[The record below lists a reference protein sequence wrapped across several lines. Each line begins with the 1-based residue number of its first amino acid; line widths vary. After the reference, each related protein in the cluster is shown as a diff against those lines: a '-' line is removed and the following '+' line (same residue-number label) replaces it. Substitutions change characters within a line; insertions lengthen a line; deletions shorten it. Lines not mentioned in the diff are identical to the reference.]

1 MGKSIKLLGAAAV
14 VIGITGCGG
23 GGGGGGSATL
33 SPFVSWDNIQRN
45 SSVVVEGISQS
56 GSYTYNSGTERVT
69 ARTLGSSSSGAS
81 YTASYDSNGNVTAV
95 TLTPAGGSP
104 ISWSRSAGD
113 TFGVLIINNNID
125 AVVSADGS
133 RYALAANP
141 FDYGW
146 NYQSFGIWVTG
157 AGTGSGTYG
166 AMSIGAATPGSSI
179 PTTGNATFTGFTGGR
194 YINASGEYFFTSSSM
209 SAATNFGTRNIT
221 FTTTNTQQTPNL
233 QSNTITNN
241 ANLNM
246 SGTLTYSAATNQ
258 ITGNVSTTGGL
269 NGTVNARFYGP
280 SAQEIGGTFAV
291 DSGGLEGYMG
301 AFGGRR

>member
-1 MGKSIKLLGAAAV
+1 MVKTIKNVGVVAV
-14 VIGITGCGG
+14 VLSLVGCG

-45 SSVVVEGISQS
+45 STVVVEGISQS
-56 GSYTYNSGTERVT
+56 GTYNYNSGTDRIT
-69 ARTLGSSSSGAS
+69 ARTIGSSSSGAT
-81 YTASYDSNGNVTAV
+81 YTASYDSNGDVTAV

-104 ISWSRSAGD
+104 ISWRRSAGD

-125 AVVSADGS
+125 AVISADGS

-141 FDYGW
+141 FGYGW
-146 NYQSFGIWVTG
+146 NYQSFGVWVTG

-166 AMSIGAATPGSSI
+166 AMSIGAATPGASI
-179 PTTGNATFTGFTGGR
+179 PTTGSATYTGFTGGR
-194 YINASGEYFFTSSSM
+194 YINGAGEYFFTSSSM
-209 SAATNFGTRNIT
+209 SAVTNFSTRNIT
-221 FTTTNTQQTPNL
+221 FTTTNTQQTPDL

-241 ANLNM
+241 SNLNM

-258 ITGNVSTTGGL
+258 ITGNVTTTGGL